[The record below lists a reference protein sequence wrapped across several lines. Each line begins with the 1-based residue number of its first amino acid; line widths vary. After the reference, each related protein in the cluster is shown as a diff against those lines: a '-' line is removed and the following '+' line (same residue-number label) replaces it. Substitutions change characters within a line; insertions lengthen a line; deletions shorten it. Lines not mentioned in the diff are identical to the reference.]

1 MNLSAKR
8 FLTPQLDLDTLV
20 NKGKKKGRG
29 VFDPAQLSISLRA
42 VGVDTLSASEKSC
55 ARCPGHTPSS
65 GWAV

>member
-29 VFDPAQLSISLRA
+29 VFDPAQPSYPY
-42 VGVDTLSASEKSC
+42 
-55 ARCPGHTPSS
+55 RC
-65 GWAV
+65 VR